1 MAEILFAFGIIF
13 LLIAINGLFVAAEFA
28 IIGVRPSRV
37 EQLAQSGN
45 QTAIGIRDTVKEA
58 PRRDRYIAT
67 AQLGITLASLG
78 LGMYGEPAI
87 AHLLEEPLHAW
98 FGLEGDIVHTI
109 TFIIALSLM
118 TYLHVVV
125 GEMIPKSLA
134 LQNAEGVVLALAFP
148 MRLSQWLFHYAI
160 SFLNGVGLLTLKL
173 LRVPPPLEGSRLHT
187 SDELEM
193 IISESYQGG
202 LLEQGEQQ
210 LLANIFTFGERRVGQ
225 VMTPRPKMVA
235 VPIDVSYDAL
245 RDLFMNSSYSR
256 LPVYERT
263 TDNII
268 GVIHLKDLVR
278 HEVNG
283 EGAFNLRARM
293 RRNVPTVPET
303 LSIETLLQLLKR
315 QRVHMAIVIDE
326 YGGTAGLVTLED
338 LVEEVVGEVRDEFDF
353 DEIAPLTVISEG
365 VLSVS
370 GDYLL
375 DDLDDYIKLGEIEY
389 DVETV
394 GGLILAE
401 LDRPPQVGDTV
412 TYHDV
417 TFTVESIAG
426 RAVERVKVEFSEK
439 SES

>member
-1 MAEILFAFGIIF
+1 MPEIFIAIGIIF
-13 LLIAINGLFVAAEFA
+13 LLIAINGLYVAAEFA

-37 EQLAQSGN
+37 EQLAQTGN
-45 QTAIGIRDTVKEA
+45 KTAVGIRDTVKDA

-87 AHLLEEPLHAW
+87 AHFLEPYLHDW

-109 TFIIALSLM
+109 TFIIALGIM
-118 TYLHVVV
+118 TYFHVVV

-134 LQNAEGVVLALAFP
+134 LQNAERVVLALALP
-148 MRLSQWLFHYAI
+148 MRISQWLFRYAI
-160 SFLNGVGLLTLKL
+160 TILNGIGLLVLRV

-193 IISESYQGG
+193 IISESYRGG
-202 LLEQGEQQ
+202 LLEQDEQQ
-210 LLANIFTFGERRVGQ
+210 LLANIFNFSERRVGQ
-225 VMTPRPKMVA
+225 VMTPRPRMMA
-235 VPIDVSYDAL
+235 VPVDVSYDDL
-245 RDLFMNSSYSR
+245 RELFLSSSYSR

-263 TDNII
+263 IDNII
-268 GVIHLKDLVR
+268 GVIHLKDVVR
-278 HEVNG
+278 HEVQG
-283 EGAFNLRARM
+283 GGAFNLRARM
-293 RRNVPTVPET
+293 RRVVPTVPET
-303 LSIETLLQLLKR
+303 LSVETLLQLLKR
-315 QRVHMAIVIDE
+315 QRVHLAIVIDE

-338 LVEEVVGEVRDEFDF
+338 LVEEVVGEVRDEFDS
-353 DEIAPLTVISEG
+353 DEVAPVTVVSEG
-365 VLSVS
+365 VLNVS

-417 TFTVESIAG
+417 TFTVESVAG
-426 RAVERVKVEFSEK
+426 RAVERVKVEFGEK